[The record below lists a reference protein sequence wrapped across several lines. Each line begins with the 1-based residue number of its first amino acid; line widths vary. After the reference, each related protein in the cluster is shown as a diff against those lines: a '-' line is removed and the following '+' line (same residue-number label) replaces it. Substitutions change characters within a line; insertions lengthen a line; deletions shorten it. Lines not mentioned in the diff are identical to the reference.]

1 MVWQEALQRLVDGTA
16 GALSLSGRKLTVRD
30 RPRLA
35 TAIDGLAHKAALAS
49 EPDAGLARWVIREA
63 AAQIGVYPASID
75 GLYRA
80 RGRGASRNDFTVPA
94 MNLRALSYHAARS
107 VFRAARRRQA
117 GALLFEIARS
127 EMGYT
132 NQRPAEYTSS
142 IVAAAVAEGWQGPV
156 FLQGDHFQIS
166 AKRFAETPLKEVDA
180 VRDLIREAVQAGF
193 FNIDIDTSTLVD
205 LARPSIAE
213 QQQLNY
219 NLCAELAL
227 DVRRAE
233 PKDVTISIGGE
244 IGEVGGRNSTE
255 AELRAFMDGFNHALG
270 ALGPGRPGLSKIS
283 IQTGTSHG
291 GVVLPDGSIAQ
302 VSVDFDTL
310 RELSRVARRVLPHGR
325 RRPAR
330 RLYAA
335 RRGLQPFHRSRRLRG
350 PPGDE
355 LPEHSLRQ
363 PAREPAADHV
373 RLPGQELRRRA
384 QAGRDRRAV
393 LLQELARTPSARSS
407 PICGAWERTRSSV
420 SARPGK
426 SSSTCSSNGSMSATP
441 IARSRRTWPRRSSIL
456 RWTSTSAAAGVTEDV
471 GDLAD

>member
-16 GALSLSGRKLTVRD
+16 GALSLSGRTLTVRD

-35 TAIDGLAHKAALAS
+35 AAIDGLAHKAALAS

-142 IVAAAVAEGWQGPV
+142 IVAAAIAEGWQGPV

-166 AKRFAETPLKEVDA
+166 AKRFAEAPLKEVAA

-255 AELRAFMDGFNHALG
+255 AELRGFMDGFNRALG

-310 RELSRVARRVLPHGR
+310 RELSRVARQSYRMAGAVQHG
-325 RRPAR
+325 A
-330 RLYAA
+330 
-335 RRGLQPFHRSRRLRG
+335 ST
-350 PPGDE
+350 
-355 LPEHSLRQ
+355 LPEEAFSHFTEAGACEVHLATNFQ
-363 PAREPAADHV
+363 NILFDNLPAN
-373 RLPGQELRRRA
+373 LRRTMYAYLDKNFAAERKPGVTDEQFYYKTRKNA
-384 QAGRDRRAV
+384 IGPFKSDLWGLGADSLDRIT
-393 LLQELARTPSARSS
+393 Q
-407 PICGAWERTRSSV
+407 AWERQFDLLFQRLNVRDTDHEVEAHVAKTIVHPSLDV
-420 SARPGK
+420 Y
-426 SSSTCSSNGSMSATP
+426 
-441 IARSRRTWPRRSSIL
+441 L
-456 RWTSTSAAAGVTEDV
+456 RAAGVTEAV

>member
-1 MVWQEALQRLVDGTA
+1 MVWQAALQRLVEGTA
-16 GALSLSGRKLTVRD
+16 GALSLSGRTLTIRD
-30 RPRLA
+30 RARLA
-35 TAIDGLAHKAALAS
+35 TAIDGLAYKAALAS
-49 EPDAGLARWVIREA
+49 EPEAGLARWVIREA
-63 AAQIGVYPASID
+63 AAQIGIYPASID

-94 MNLRALSYHAARS
+94 MNLRALSYHAARC
-107 VFRAARRRQA
+107 VFRTARPRRA

-156 FLQGDHFQIS
+156 FLQGDHFQVS
-166 AKRFAETPLKEVDA
+166 AKRFADAPLKEVGA
-180 VRDLIREAVQAGF
+180 VRDLIREAVEAGF

-233 PKDVTISIGGE
+233 PQGVTISIGGE

-255 AELRAFMDGFNHALG
+255 AELRGFMDGFNRALG

-310 RELSRVARRVLPHGR
+310 RELSRVARQTYRMAGAVQHG
-325 RRPAR
+325 A
-330 RLYAA
+330 
-335 RRGLQPFHRSRRLRG
+335 ST
-350 PPGDE
+350 
-355 LPEHSLRQ
+355 LPEVAFSRFTEAGACEVHLATNFQ
-363 PAREPAADHV
+363 NILFDN
-373 RLPGQELRRRA
+373 LPENLRRTMYAYLDKNFAAERKPGVTDEQFYYKTRKNA
-384 QAGRDRRAV
+384 IGPFKSDLWGLGPDSLDRIS
-393 LLQELARTPSARSS
+393 Q
-407 PICGAWERTRSSV
+407 AWEKQFDLLFQRLNVRETDREVEAHVAKTIIHPSLD
-420 SARPGK
+420 AY
-426 SSSTCSSNGSMSATP
+426 
-441 IARSRRTWPRRSSIL
+441 L
-456 RWTSTSAAAGVTEDV
+456 RAAGVTEDV

>member
-1 MVWQEALQRLVDGTA
+1 MVLHEALQRLVDGTA
-16 GALSLSGRKLTVRD
+16 GALSLSGRTLTVRD

-63 AAQIGVYPASID
+63 AAQIGIYPASID

-94 MNLRALSYHAARS
+94 MNLRALSYHAARC
-107 VFRAARRRQA
+107 VFRTARPRRA

-142 IVAAAVAEGWQGPV
+142 LVAAAVAEGWQGPV

-166 AKRFAETPLKEVDA
+166 AKRFAETPLKEVAA

-227 DVRRAE
+227 DVRRG
-233 PKDVTISIGGE
+233 DRGC
-244 IGEVGGRNSTE
+244 
-255 AELRAFMDGFNHALG
+255 
-270 ALGPGRPGLSKIS
+270 
-283 IQTGTSHG
+283 
-291 GVVLPDGSIAQ
+291 
-302 VSVDFDTL
+302 
-310 RELSRVARRVLPHGR
+310 RRSAS
-325 RRPAR
+325 RPAR
-330 RLYAA
+330 PMAA
-335 RRGLQPFHRSRRLRG
+335 SCCRTAPSPRSASTSTRCASCHAWRVSPTG
-350 PPGDE
+350 WPAPCSTAPPRCPKRPSAGS
-355 LPEHSLRQ
+355 PKPA
-363 PAREPAADHV
+363 PARST
-373 RLPGQELRRRA
+373 RRRTS
-384 QAGRDRRAV
+384 
-393 LLQELARTPSARSS
+393 RTF
-407 PICGAWERTRSSV
+407 
-420 SARPGK
+420 
-426 SSSTCSSNGSMSATP
+426 SSTTCLRTCGGPCT
-441 IARSRRTWPRRSSIL
+441 RTWTR
-456 RWTSTSAAAGVTEDV
+456 TF
-471 GDLAD
+471 